1 MSRVGNK
8 PIPVPNGVRVQIGD
22 GSVLVEGPKGKL
34 NTALPPGTRCELQD
48 TTLVA
53 KREDD
58 AYAAMHGLARSLVAN
73 AVTGVSAGFQK
84 DLEIVGIGY
93 RAEVKDR
100 VVVLNLGYSRPIEF
114 PLPEGIQVTIERQT
128 RLAVSGIDKQKVGQV
143 AANLRRLRPPDP
155 YKQKGVRYA
164 GEKLKKKVGKA
175 GAK

>member
-8 PIPVPNGVRVQIGD
+8 PIPIPEGVRVQVQAS
-22 GSVLVEGPKGKL
+22 SVLVEGPKGEL
-34 NTALPPGTRCELQD
+34 NTALPPGIRFELED
-48 TTLVA
+48 STLLA

-58 AYAAMHGLARSLVAN
+58 SYAAMHGLARSLLAN
-73 AVTGVSAGFQK
+73 AVIGVSTGFQK

-100 VVVLNLGYSRPIEF
+100 VVVFNLGYSRPIEF
-114 PLPEGIQVTIERQT
+114 PLPDGVQLTVERQT

-143 AANLRRLRPPDP
+143 AANIRRLRPPDP
-155 YKQKGVRYA
+155 YKHKGVRYV

>member
-34 NTALPPGTRCELQD
+34 NTVLPPGIRCELED
-48 TTLVA
+48 STLLA

-58 AYAAMHGLARSLVAN
+58 SYAAMHGLARSLVAN

-93 RAEVKDR
+93 RAEVKER

-128 RLAVSGIDKQKVGQV
+128 WLAVSGIDKQQVGQV